1 MFGYWEVSG
10 WKLAFSQNPIRFVKR
25 DCFVSDSLFPFPSS
39 SALKSWPRE
48 DSFIMEWLYSILF
61 LKWNL
66 FVVSIWG
73 TQLTTLLS
81 TSLLLFTSSPLLI
94 AILKDQNVIEEDR
107 IQEKKYRFF
116 MFQRLFIYPLS
127 KFYKKIKDDIF
138 YKRRK
143 ITKGRRTPN
152 IKEYQYVY

>member
-1 MFGYWEVSG
+1 MKISIFPESHQICEARLLCQWQPVSISIKLRAK
-10 WKLAFSQNPIRFVKR
+10 KLATRGFFHYGMA
-25 DCFVSDSLFPFPSS
+25 LFNT
-39 SALKSWPRE
+39 
-48 DSFIMEWLYSILF
+48 F

-94 AILKDQNVIEEDR
+94 AILKDQNVIGEDR

-116 MFQRLFIYPLS
+116 MFHRVFIYQLS
-127 KFYKKIKDDIF
+127 QFYKNIKDDIF
-138 YKRRK
+138 YKSRK
-143 ITKGRRTPN
+143 ITKRRITPN
-152 IKEYQYVY
+152 VQ